1 MSNVV
6 ENTQTAVLVDFGG
19 VITSSVLQAFTD
31 FGASLGGDPRL
42 PLDLLGR
49 DQCARTLLAD
59 HECGRI
65 DTEAFERG
73 FAERL
78 RVHGADVSAE
88 GLTARI
94 QAGMSIDQD
103 MLALLRE
110 LRAAGHPVALVS
122 NSFGTGTYDGVD
134 LAAVADVVV
143 ISAVVGIRKPSR
155 RIYAIA
161 CERLGVGPEGA
172 VMIDDLQQNLDGA
185 ARIGIGGVL
194 HTSAADTRRQL
205 AERFGITPDR
215 SAAALGPCRGG
226 VESTDRRGEIRAMT
240 RSRRPAAL

>member
-1 MSNVV
+1 MDTLSNGAGKAR
-6 ENTQTAVLVDFGG
+6 TSVLVDFGG

-42 PLDLLGR
+42 PLELLSR
-49 DQCARTLLAD
+49 DQPSRALLAD

-78 RVHGADVSAE
+78 RVHGAVVEAE
-88 GLTARI
+88 GLTARM

-103 MLALLRE
+103 MLALLGD
-110 LRAAGHPVALVS
+110 LRVAGHPVALVS

-134 LAAVADVVV
+134 LAALADVVV

-155 RIYAIA
+155 RIYSIA
-161 CERLGVGPEGA
+161 CERLCVAPEEA

-194 HTSAADTRRQL
+194 HTGAADTRRQL
-205 AERFGITPDR
+205 AERFGI
-215 SAAALGPCRGG
+215 SA
-226 VESTDRRGEIRAMT
+226 
-240 RSRRPAAL
+240 

>member
-1 MSNVV
+1 MDTLSNGA
-6 ENTQTAVLVDFGG
+6 EKTRTAVLVDFGG
-19 VITSSVLQAFTD
+19 VITSSVLRAFTD

-42 PLDLLGR
+42 PLELLSR
-49 DQCARTLLAD
+49 DRPTRTLLAD

-65 DTEAFERG
+65 DAEAFERG
-73 FAERL
+73 FADRL

-88 GLTARI
+88 GLTARM

-103 MLALLRE
+103 TLALLGD
-110 LRAAGHPVALVS
+110 LRVAGHPVALVS

-134 LAAVADVVV
+134 LDAVADAVV
-143 ISAVVGIRKPSR
+143 ISAEVGIRKPSR

-161 CERLGVGPEGA
+161 CERLGVDPEEA

-205 AERFGITPDR
+205 AERFGI
-215 SAAALGPCRGG
+215 SA
-226 VESTDRRGEIRAMT
+226 
-240 RSRRPAAL
+240 

>member
-1 MSNVV
+1 MDTVSKSAAKPR
-6 ENTQTAVLVDFGG
+6 TAVLVDFGG

-49 DQCARTLLAD
+49 DQRSRTLLAD

-65 DTEAFERG
+65 DAGGFERG

-78 RVHGADVSAE
+78 RVHGADVPAE
-88 GLTARI
+88 GLTARM

-103 MLALLRE
+103 MLALLGD
-110 LRAAGHPVALVS
+110 LRAAGRPVALVS

-134 LAAVADVVV
+134 LSAVADAVV
-143 ISAVVGIRKPSR
+143 ISAEVGIRKPSR

-161 CERLGVGPEGA
+161 CERLGIDPEEA

-205 AERFGITPDR
+205 AERFGIT
-215 SAAALGPCRGG
+215 A
-226 VESTDRRGEIRAMT
+226 
-240 RSRRPAAL
+240 

>member
-1 MSNVV
+1 MSNGAGKAR
-6 ENTQTAVLVDFGG
+6 TSVLVDFGG

-42 PLDLLGR
+42 PLELLSR
-49 DQCARTLLAD
+49 DQPSRALLAD

-78 RVHGADVSAE
+78 RVHGAVVEAE
-88 GLTARI
+88 GLTARM

-103 MLALLRE
+103 MLALLGD
-110 LRAAGHPVALVS
+110 LRVAGHPVALVS

-134 LAAVADVVV
+134 LAALADVVV

-155 RIYAIA
+155 RIYSIA
-161 CERLGVGPEGA
+161 CERLRVAPEEA

-194 HTSAADTRRQL
+194 HTGAADTRRQL
-205 AERFGITPDR
+205 AERFGI
-215 SAAALGPCRGG
+215 SA
-226 VESTDRRGEIRAMT
+226 
-240 RSRRPAAL
+240 

>member
-1 MSNVV
+1 MSGG
-6 ENTQTAVLVDFGG
+6 TDKARTAVLVDFGG

-49 DQCARTLLAD
+49 DEASRTLLAD

-65 DTEAFERG
+65 DAEAFERG

-78 RVHGADVSAE
+78 RAHGAEVVAQ

-94 QAGMSIDQD
+94 QAAMSIDQD
-103 MLALLRE
+103 MLALLGD
-110 LRAAGHPVALVS
+110 LRAAGRPVALVS
-122 NSFGTGTYDGVD
+122 NSFGTATYDGVE
-134 LAAVADVVV
+134 LSAVADAIV
-143 ISAVVGIRKPSR
+143 ISAEVGIRKPSR

-161 CERLGVGPEGA
+161 CERLGIDPEEA

-185 ARIGIGGVL
+185 ARIGIEGVL
-194 HTSAADTRRQL
+194 HTGAADTRRQL
-205 AERFGITPDR
+205 AERFGIT
-215 SAAALGPCRGG
+215 
-226 VESTDRRGEIRAMT
+226 T
-240 RSRRPAAL
+240 

>member
-1 MSNVV
+1 MDTVSKSAA
-6 ENTQTAVLVDFGG
+6 EPRTAVLVDFGG
-19 VITSSVLQAFTD
+19 VITSSVLRAFTA

-42 PLDLLGR
+42 PLDLLAR
-49 DQCARTLLAD
+49 DRRSRTLLAD
-59 HECGRI
+59 HECGRL
-65 DTEAFERG
+65 DAGGFERG

-78 RVHGADVSAE
+78 RVHGADVPAE
-88 GLTARI
+88 GLTARM

-103 MLALLRE
+103 MLALLGD
-110 LRAAGHPVALVS
+110 LRAAGRPVALVS

-134 LAAVADVVV
+134 LSAVADAVV
-143 ISAVVGIRKPSR
+143 ISAEVGIRKPSR

-161 CERLGVGPEGA
+161 CERLGIDPEAA

-205 AERFGITPDR
+205 AERFGIT
-215 SAAALGPCRGG
+215 A
-226 VESTDRRGEIRAMT
+226 
-240 RSRRPAAL
+240 

>member
-1 MSNVV
+1 M
-6 ENTQTAVLVDFGG
+6 DFGG
-19 VITSSVLQAFTD
+19 VITSSVLGAFTD

-42 PLDLLGR
+42 PLELLSR
-49 DQCARTLLAD
+49 DRPSRALLAD

-78 RVHGADVSAE
+78 RVHGAVVEAE
-88 GLTARI
+88 GLTARM
-94 QAGMSIDQD
+94 QAGMSIDQE
-103 MLALLRE
+103 MLALLGD
-110 LRAAGHPVALVS
+110 LRVAGHPVALVS

-134 LAAVADVVV
+134 LAALADVVV

-155 RIYAIA
+155 RIYSIA
-161 CERLGVGPEGA
+161 CERLCVAPEEA

-194 HTSAADTRRQL
+194 HTGAADTRRQL
-205 AERFGITPDR
+205 AERFGI
-215 SAAALGPCRGG
+215 SA
-226 VESTDRRGEIRAMT
+226 
-240 RSRRPAAL
+240 

>member
-1 MSNVV
+1 MDTLSNGA
-6 ENTQTAVLVDFGG
+6 EKTRNSVLVDFGG

-42 PLDLLGR
+42 PLELLSR
-49 DQCARTLLAD
+49 DQPSRALLAD

-78 RVHGADVSAE
+78 RVHGAVVEAE
-88 GLTARI
+88 GLTARM

-103 MLALLRE
+103 MLALLGD
-110 LRAAGHPVALVS
+110 LRLAGHPVALVS

-134 LAAVADVVV
+134 LAALADVVV

-155 RIYAIA
+155 RIYSIA
-161 CERLGVGPEGA
+161 CERLCVAPEEA

-194 HTSAADTRRQL
+194 HTGAADTRRQL
-205 AERFGITPDR
+205 TERFGI
-215 SAAALGPCRGG
+215 SA
-226 VESTDRRGEIRAMT
+226 
-240 RSRRPAAL
+240 

>member
-1 MSNVV
+1 MDTLSNGA
-6 ENTQTAVLVDFGG
+6 EKTRTSVLVDFGG

-42 PLDLLGR
+42 PLELLSR
-49 DQCARTLLAD
+49 DQPSRALLAD

-78 RVHGADVSAE
+78 RVHGAVVEAE
-88 GLTARI
+88 GLTARM

-103 MLALLRE
+103 MLALLGD
-110 LRAAGHPVALVS
+110 LRVAGHPVALVS

-134 LAAVADVVV
+134 LAALADVVV

-155 RIYAIA
+155 RIYSIA
-161 CERLGVGPEGA
+161 CERLCVAPEEA

-194 HTSAADTRRQL
+194 HTGAADTRRQL
-205 AERFGITPDR
+205 AERFGI
-215 SAAALGPCRGG
+215 SA
-226 VESTDRRGEIRAMT
+226 
-240 RSRRPAAL
+240 

>member
-1 MSNVV
+1 MRADETWLPSHGPTVSRSRERGVNTVSYVV
-6 ENTQTAVLVDFGG
+6 EKTRTAVLVDFGG
-19 VITSSVLQAFTD
+19 VITSSVLRAFTD

-49 DQCARTLLAD
+49 DQPSRTLLAD

-65 DTEAFERG
+65 DAEAFERG

-88 GLTARI
+88 GLTARM
-94 QAGMSIDQD
+94 QAGMSIDQE
-103 MLALLRE
+103 MLALLGG

-122 NSFGTGTYDGVD
+122 NAFGTGTYDGVD
-134 LAAVADVVV
+134 LAAVADVAV
-143 ISAVVGIRKPSR
+143 ISAEVGIRKPSR

-161 CERLGVGPEGA
+161 CERLGIDPEEA
-172 VMIDDLQQNLDGA
+172 VMIDDLQHNLDGA

-205 AERFGITPDR
+205 AERFGIT
-215 SAAALGPCRGG
+215 
-226 VESTDRRGEIRAMT
+226 V
-240 RSRRPAAL
+240 

>member
-1 MSNVV
+1 MDTLSNAA
-6 ENTQTAVLVDFGG
+6 EKTRTSVLVDFGG
-19 VITSSVLQAFTD
+19 VITSSVLGAFTD

-42 PLDLLGR
+42 PLELLSWDR
-49 DQCARTLLAD
+49 PSRALLAD

-78 RVHGADVSAE
+78 RVHGAVVEAE
-88 GLTARI
+88 GLTARM
-94 QAGMSIDQD
+94 QAGMSIDQE
-103 MLALLRE
+103 MLALLGD
-110 LRAAGHPVALVS
+110 LRVAGHPVALVS

-134 LAAVADVVV
+134 LAALADVVV

-155 RIYAIA
+155 RIYSIA
-161 CERLGVGPEGA
+161 CERLCVAPEEA

-194 HTSAADTRRQL
+194 HTGAADTRRQL
-205 AERFGITPDR
+205 AERFGI
-215 SAAALGPCRGG
+215 SA
-226 VESTDRRGEIRAMT
+226 
-240 RSRRPAAL
+240 

>member
-1 MSNVV
+1 MDTLSNGA
-6 ENTQTAVLVDFGG
+6 EKTRTSVLVDFGG

-42 PLDLLGR
+42 PLELLSR
-49 DQCARTLLAD
+49 DQPSRALLAD

-78 RVHGADVSAE
+78 RVHGAVVEAE
-88 GLTARI
+88 GLTARM

-103 MLALLRE
+103 MLALLGD
-110 LRAAGHPVALVS
+110 LRVAGHPVALVS

-134 LAAVADVVV
+134 LAALADVVV

-155 RIYAIA
+155 RIYSIA
-161 CERLGVGPEGA
+161 CERLCVAPEEA

-205 AERFGITPDR
+205 AERFGI
-215 SAAALGPCRGG
+215 SA
-226 VESTDRRGEIRAMT
+226 
-240 RSRRPAAL
+240 

>member
-1 MSNVV
+1 MDTVSYIA
-6 ENTQTAVLVDFGG
+6 EKPRTAVLVDFGG

-42 PLDLLGR
+42 PLDLLAR
-49 DQCARTLLAD
+49 DERARGLLAD

-78 RVHGADVSAE
+78 RAHGADVPAE
-88 GLTARI
+88 GLTARM

-103 MLALLRE
+103 MLALLDG
-110 LRAAGHPVALVS
+110 LRAAGHRVALVS
-122 NSFGTGTYDGVD
+122 NSFGDGTYDGVD
-134 LAAVADVVV
+134 LAAVADAVV
-143 ISAVVGIRKPSR
+143 ISAEVGIRKPSR

-161 CERLGVGPEGA
+161 CERLGVGPEEA
-172 VMIDDLQQNLDGA
+172 VMIDDLRQNLDGA

-205 AERFGITPDR
+205 AERFGI
-215 SAAALGPCRGG
+215 A
-226 VESTDRRGEIRAMT
+226 
-240 RSRRPAAL
+240 PAAL

>member
-1 MSNVV
+1 MDTLSNGAGKAR
-6 ENTQTAVLVDFGG
+6 TSVLVDFGG

-42 PLDLLGR
+42 PLELLSR
-49 DQCARTLLAD
+49 DQPSRALLAD

-78 RVHGADVSAE
+78 RVHGAVIEAE
-88 GLTARI
+88 GLTARM

-103 MLALLRE
+103 MLALLGD
-110 LRAAGHPVALVS
+110 LRVAGHPVALVS

-134 LAAVADVVV
+134 LAALADVVV

-155 RIYAIA
+155 RIYSIA
-161 CERLGVGPEGA
+161 CERLCVAPEEA

-194 HTSAADTRRQL
+194 HTGAADTRRQL
-205 AERFGITPDR
+205 AERFGI
-215 SAAALGPCRGG
+215 SA
-226 VESTDRRGEIRAMT
+226 
-240 RSRRPAAL
+240 

>member
-1 MSNVV
+1 MSYVA
-6 ENTQTAVLVDFGG
+6 EKTRTAVLVDFGG
-19 VITSSVLQAFTD
+19 VITSSVLRAFTE

-42 PLDLLGR
+42 PLNLLAR
-49 DQCARTLLAD
+49 DERARTLLAD

-73 FAERL
+73 YAERL
-78 RVHGADVSAE
+78 RAHGADVSAE

-103 MLALLRE
+103 MLALLDE
-110 LRAAGHPVALVS
+110 LRAAGHRVALVS
-122 NSFGTGTYDGVD
+122 NSFGNGTYDGVD

-143 ISAVVGIRKPSR
+143 ISAEVGIRKPSR

-161 CERLGVGPEGA
+161 CERLGVAPEEA
-172 VMIDDLQQNLDGA
+172 VMIDDLRQNLDGA

-194 HTSAADTRRQL
+194 HTGAADTRRQL
-205 AERFGITPDR
+205 AERFGIG
-215 SAAALGPCRGG
+215 SAAL
-226 VESTDRRGEIRAMT
+226 
-240 RSRRPAAL
+240 

>member
-1 MSNVV
+1 MSSGTEKVR
-6 ENTQTAVLVDFGG
+6 TSVLVDFGG

-31 FGASLGGDPRL
+31 FGASLGGDPHR
-42 PLDLLGR
+42 PLDLLAR
-49 DQCARTLLAD
+49 DSPSRTLLAD

-78 RVHGADVSAE
+78 RVHGADVPAE
-88 GLTARI
+88 GLTARM

-103 MLALLRE
+103 MLALLGD
-110 LRAAGHPVALVS
+110 LRAAGRPVALVS
-122 NSFGTGTYDGVD
+122 NSFGTGAYDGVD

-143 ISAVVGIRKPSR
+143 ISAEVGIRKPSR

-161 CERLGVGPEGA
+161 CERLGIDPEEA

-205 AERFGITPDR
+205 AERFGIT
-215 SAAALGPCRGG
+215 A
-226 VESTDRRGEIRAMT
+226 
-240 RSRRPAAL
+240 

>member
-1 MSNVV
+1 MTNVTD
-6 ENTQTAVLVDFGG
+6 ESRSAVLVDFGG
-19 VITSSVLQAFTD
+19 VITSSVLRAFTD

-42 PLDLLGR
+42 PLELLRR
-49 DQCARTLLAD
+49 DQPSRALLAD

-78 RVHGADVSAE
+78 RAHGADVSAE
-88 GLTARI
+88 GLTARM
-94 QAGMSIDQD
+94 QAGISIDRD
-103 MLALLRE
+103 MLALLDD
-110 LRAAGHPVALVS
+110 LRAAGRPVALVS
-122 NSFGTGTYDGVD
+122 NSFGTGTYDGVE
-134 LAAVADVVV
+134 LAAVADVIV
-143 ISAVVGIRKPSR
+143 ISADVGIRKPSR

-161 CERLGVGPEGA
+161 CERLGVDPGEA

-205 AERFGITPDR
+205 AERFGIT
-215 SAAALGPCRGG
+215 A
-226 VESTDRRGEIRAMT
+226 
-240 RSRRPAAL
+240 

>member
-1 MSNVV
+1 MVKDR
-6 ENTQTAVLVDFGG
+6 TAVLVDFGG
-19 VITSSVLQAFTD
+19 VITSSVLRAFSD
-31 FGASLGGDPRL
+31 FGASLGGDPHL
-42 PLDLLGR
+42 PLKLLAG
-49 DQCARTLLAD
+49 DQPARTLLSD

-65 DTEAFERG
+65 DAETFERG

-78 RVHGADVSAE
+78 RVHGAVVEAE
-88 GLTARI
+88 GLTARM

-103 MLALLRE
+103 MLALLGD

-134 LAAVADVVV
+134 LTAVADAVV
-143 ISAVVGIRKPSR
+143 ISAEVGIRKPSR

-161 CERLGVGPEGA
+161 CERLGIDPEKA

-205 AERFGITPDR
+205 AERFGI
-215 SAAALGPCRGG
+215 SARP
-226 VESTDRRGEIRAMT
+226 IRQVG
-240 RSRRPAAL
+240 